1 MGRPFVAESVPVTGA
16 YVAFC
21 DEVWDHLTRLQG
33 LLIDESTAEPLV
45 VAKRYWIVLVGPTP

>member
-1 MGRPFVAESVPVTGA
+1 MGRPFVAESVLVTGA

-33 LLIDESTAEPLV
+33 LLTGESTPALLV
-45 VAKRYWIVLVGPTP
+45 VAKRYWIVLVGAIV